1 MILSKAAISDGKGGF
16 SIEKIQVS
24 ENIQDDEV
32 LVEIKACGV
41 CHTDF
46 DALKWGKSIIGHEGA
61 GIVLKAGAR
70 VKNVKEGDRVVLN
83 WAIPCGQC
91 FHCIRKEFVVCE
103 SNQKSAHKGNTSVNE
118 APIGRMFNIGTM
130 ANHTVVK
137 SAAVTKIQVDI
148 PFASACL
155 IGCGVMTGYGA
166 VVNVAE
172 LKPGE
177 SIAVIG
183 VGGVGLNAI
192 QGARILNAG
201 KIIAIDINP
210 KNLELAKKFGA
221 TDTILAKKDD
231 KDLAEAT
238 AIVKSLTENRGADYT
253 FECTGVPALSI
264 IPPLKMVR
272 NRGKAYLLSNIEH
285 EINVNFLA
293 FTKDR
298 SFMRPTYGWLHPEID
313 FKNILN
319 MYAKG
324 IFYLDEMVTNTYNIE
339 DLQTAFDDMFK
350 GKNARGVVVFE

>member
-1 MILSKAAISDGKGGF
+1 MILSKAAISNGKGGF

-24 ENIQDDEV
+24 EDLQDDEV

-61 GIVLKAGAR
+61 GIVLKTGAK
-70 VKNVKEGDRVVLN
+70 VTSVKEGDRVVLN
-83 WAIPCGQC
+83 WAVPCGQC
-91 FHCIRKEFVVCE
+91 FHCIRSEYVVCE
-103 SNQKSAHKGNTSVNE
+103 STQKSAHKGNTTVNE
-118 APIGRMFNIGTM
+118 NGIGRMFNIGTM

-137 SAAVTKIQVDI
+137 SAAVTKINIDI
-148 PFASACL
+148 PFTSACL

-221 TDTILAKKDD
+221 TDLILASKDD

-238 AIVKSLTENRGADYT
+238 AKVKSLTDGRGADYT

-272 NRGKAYLLSNIEH
+272 ARGKAYLLSNIEH
-285 EINVNFLA
+285 EISVNFLA

-298 SFMRPTYGWLHPEID
+298 SYMRPTYGWLHPEID

-324 IFYLDEMVTNTYNIE
+324 QFFLDEMVTNTYGID

-350 GKNARGVVVFE
+350 GKNARGVVVF